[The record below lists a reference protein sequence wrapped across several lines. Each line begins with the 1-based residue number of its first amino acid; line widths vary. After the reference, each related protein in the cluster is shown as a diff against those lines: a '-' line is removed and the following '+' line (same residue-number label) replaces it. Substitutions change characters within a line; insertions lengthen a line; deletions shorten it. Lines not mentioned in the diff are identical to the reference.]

1 MEKEVLLSRLKQ
13 LKENVDNAKGSIDE
27 PVVTLANKLINDTK
41 ELYKEDLSDLEEI
54 KTAKY
59 DFGEKGSQQE
69 VSAKLGQ
76 AIAVLESDIGGPA
89 IA

>member
-1 MEKEVLLSRLKQ
+1 MEKEVLLLRLKQ
-13 LKENVDNAKGSIDE
+13 LKENVDAAKGLIDE
-27 PVVTLANKLINDTK
+27 SVVALANQLINYAK
-41 ELYKEDLSDLEEI
+41 EHYKEDLSDLEEI

-59 DFGEKGSQQE
+59 NFGEKGSHQE

-76 AIAVLESDIGGPA
+76 AIAVLEADIGGPT